1 MSKIKAYITGHKKL
15 AAGFIIGGA
24 TGCGL
29 FKLVTLINLAFLPS
43 LVAVAL
49 LLMLAFNIIVW
60 QGIKDKRNEQKIS

>member
-1 MSKIKAYITGHKKL
+1 MSKIKSFISRHKKL
-15 AAGFIIGGA
+15 SGFVIGGA

-29 FKLVTLINLAFLPS
+29 FKLITLTKLAFLPS

-60 QGIKDKRNEQKIS
+60 QGIKDKRNEKKFS